1 MSVFSKLIVLGV
13 WIVIPMQLT
22 YDTLKS
28 DEKYYKKAIKENKLS
43 ESFIKSL
50 ADKIDKLVKKDKN
63 E

>member
-1 MSVFSKLIVLGV
+1 M
-13 WIVIPMQLT
+13 T

-63 E
+63 EWNLKFKIQYKYNIL

>member
-1 MSVFSKLIVLGV
+1 
-13 WIVIPMQLT
+13 LT
-22 YDTLKS
+22 YDTLKN